1 LNQNAGFR
9 MDGMR
14 FLKYVPVCAGQE
26 QMTSCECM

>member
-14 FLKYVPVCAGQE
+14 FLKYGPGCAGQE